1 MTKITKLQARWI
13 LDSRGNPTVEC
24 DLWAGDVFARAGVP
38 SGASTGELEAL
49 ELRDGGSAFMG
60 KHVMKAVTNI
70 NETISKKV
78 VGMDVTAQRTLD
90 DAMIALDGTDTKSNL
105 GANAIL
111 SVSMAAAK
119 VAAKVQGKPLFQY
132 LYEISHGGKAPE
144 KYLLPVPGSN
154 VLNGGKHA
162 GTELAIQE
170 FMIFPVGAS
179 SFPECLQMVV
189 ETYHV
194 LKGILK
200 KKYGNA
206 AINVGDEGGFAPN
219 LKTTKETLDII
230 EQAIDD
236 AGYKGKIIMG
246 LDPAASEFFKDG
258 TYHIDGTTKT
268 AGEMV
273 DFYVDLVKSYP
284 LESIEDGFDEKD
296 FDSFA
301 ALTKKVPAGVNI
313 ITDDLTVT
321 NVKLLQKAIDM
332 KAGNALLL
340 KVNQIGSISEA
351 IDAALLSFKNDFGV
365 MVSHRSG
372 ETCDNTIADLS
383 VGLCSGLIKTGAPC
397 RSDRNSKYN
406 QLLRIHEELGDRASY
421 PTSFASFKDFQ

>member
-1 MTKITKLQARWI
+1 MTNISKIHARWI

-24 DLWAGDVFARAGVP
+24 DLWAGAAFARAGVP
-38 SGASTGELEAL
+38 SGASTGESEAL
-49 ELRDGGSAFMG
+49 ELRDGGTAFMG

-70 NETISKKV
+70 NEKISKKV
-78 VGMDVTAQRTLD
+78 VGMDVTNQRALD
-90 DAMIALDGTDTKSNL
+90 DAMIALDGTETKSNL

-111 SVSMAAAK
+111 AVSMAAAK
-119 VAAKVQGKPLFQY
+119 AAAMVQGKPFFQY
-132 LYEISHGGKAPE
+132 LYEISHGGKTPK

-170 FMIFPVGAS
+170 FMIFPVGAK
-179 SFPECLQMVV
+179 SFPECMQMVV

-194 LKGILK
+194 LKGILQ
-200 KKYGNA
+200 KKYGKG

-219 LKTTKETLDII
+219 LKTSRETLDII
-230 EQAIDD
+230 EEAINQ
-236 AGYKGKIIMG
+236 AGYKGKVIMG

-258 TYHIDGTTKT
+258 KYHIDGTTKT
-268 AGEMV
+268 PAEMV
-273 DFYVDLVKSYP
+273 DYYAALVKDYP
-284 LESIEDGFDEKD
+284 LKSIEDPFDEKD

-301 ALTKKVPAGVNI
+301 ALTKRVPAGTNI

-351 IDAALLSFKNDFGV
+351 IDAALMSFKNNFGV

-372 ETCDNTIADLS
+372 ETSDDTIADLS

-397 RSDRNSKYN
+397 RSDRNAKYN
-406 QLLRIHEELGDRASY
+406 QLLRINEALGDKAAY